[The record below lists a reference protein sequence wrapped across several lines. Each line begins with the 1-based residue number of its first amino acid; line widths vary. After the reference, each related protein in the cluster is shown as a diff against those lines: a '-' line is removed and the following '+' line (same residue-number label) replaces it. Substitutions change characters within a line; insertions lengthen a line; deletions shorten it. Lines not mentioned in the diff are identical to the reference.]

1 MVAERAIGVSRGT
14 AQPATRAA
22 VSTGKARML
31 YIDNMRVGLITLVIV
46 GHMAITY
53 GAPVGDWYYR
63 EQGEVSTVFAVL
75 VMLLLDIGASFLL
88 GLSYMISGY
97 FTPGPYDR
105 KGPGPFLADRL
116 KRLGIPLVFYAVVI
130 NPSVT
135 YWAAVHGGYE
145 GSLLQYV
152 PTHVPDLTK
161 ASISVLWFVEAL
173 LTFSIVYALVRL
185 LTKLGSAQKDTPSA
199 AVPSNRSIALFA
211 LLLSLATFVVR
222 IWAPMGW
229 WWEPLHQEPAHFPQY
244 VGFFVVGLV
253 AYRHMWFNRISAAQ
267 ARPWRWVALALV
279 PLFPALA
286 VAAGALGGEMDPAIT
301 GGLTWLS
308 LAYCLWEGFMGTAM
322 VIVAL
327 VWCRDRVDRQGRLLR
342 SMSAASYAVYVLHPL
357 LIVPLALALSG
368 IRLDLSLKFLL
379 VAPVAVAVC
388 FLVGHGVRK
397 LPVVRGIL

>member
-1 MVAERAIGVSRGT
+1 MAEGAIGAPRDT
-14 AQPATRAA
+14 AQPVARAA
-22 VSTGKARML
+22 VSAGKARML

-75 VMLLLDIGASFLL
+75 ALLLLGIGASFLL
-88 GLSYMISGY
+88 GLFYMISGY

-105 KGPGPFLADRL
+105 KGPGPFVADRL
-116 KRLGIPLVFYAVVI
+116 KRLGIPLAFYAVII
-130 NPSVT
+130 NPLVT
-135 YWAAVHGGYE
+135 YWAALHGGYE

-152 PTHVPDLTK
+152 PTHIPDLTK

-173 LTFSIVYALVRL
+173 LVFSIVYALVRL
-185 LTKLGSAQKDTPSA
+185 LTKAGSARGDAPSA
-199 AVPSNRSIALFA
+199 PVPSNRSITLFA
-211 LLLSLATFVVR
+211 LLLGLATFVVR

-244 VGFFVVGLV
+244 IGFFVVGLV
-253 AYRHMWFNRISAAQ
+253 AYRHSWFTRISAAQ
-267 ARPWRWVALALV
+267 ARPWRWIALVLV

-286 VAAGALGGEMDPAIT
+286 VAAGALSGEMDPAVN
-301 GGLTWLS
+301 GGLNWLS
-308 LAYCLWEGFMGTAM
+308 LAYSLWEGFMGTAM
-322 VIVAL
+322 VITVL
-327 VWCRDRVDRQGRLLR
+327 VWCRDRFDRQGRLLR

-379 VAPVAVAVC
+379 VAPVTVALC
-388 FLVGHGVRK
+388 FLIGHGVRK
-397 LPVVRGIL
+397 LPVVRGVL

>member
-1 MVAERAIGVSRGT
+1 MAEGAIGVPRGT
-14 AQPATRAA
+14 AQPVAGAA
-22 VSTGKARML
+22 VSAGKARLL

-53 GAPVGDWYYR
+53 GAPVGDWYYH
-63 EQGEVSTVFAVL
+63 EEGEVGTVFAVL
-75 VMLLLDIGASFLL
+75 AMLLLGIGVSFLL
-88 GLSYMISGY
+88 GLFYMISGY

-105 KGPGPFLADRL
+105 KGPGAFVADRL

-130 NPSVT
+130 NPLVT

-152 PTHVPDLTK
+152 PTHVPDLTR

-173 LTFSIVYALVRL
+173 LVFSIVYALVRL
-185 LTKLGSAQKDTPSA
+185 LTKTGGAREEARFAP
-199 AVPSNRSIALFA
+199 VPSNRAMSLFA
-211 LLLSLATFVVR
+211 LLLGLATFVVR
-222 IWAPMGW
+222 IWMPMGW

-244 VGFFVVGLV
+244 IGFFVVGLV
-253 AYRHMWFNRISAAQ
+253 AYRHSWFSRISATQ
-267 ARPWRWVALALV
+267 VRPWRWVALALV

-286 VAAGALGGEMDPAIT
+286 VAAGALSGEMDPAVT

-308 LAYCLWEGFMGTAM
+308 LGYSLWEGFMGTAM
-322 VIVAL
+322 VIVVL
-327 VWCRDRVDRQGRLLR
+327 VWCRDRFDRQGRLLR

-379 VAPVAVAVC
+379 VAPLAVALC
-388 FLVGHGVRK
+388 FLIGHGVRK
-397 LPVVRGIL
+397 LPLVRGVL

>member
-1 MVAERAIGVSRGT
+1 MAEGVIGVSRDT
-14 AQPATRAA
+14 AQPVARPA
-22 VSTGKARML
+22 VSAGKARML

-46 GHMAITY
+46 GHTAITY

-75 VMLLLDIGASFLL
+75 AMLLLGIGASFLL
-88 GLSYMISGY
+88 GLFYMISGY

-130 NPSVT
+130 NPLVT

-152 PTHVPDLTK
+152 PTHVPELTK

-173 LTFSIVYALVRL
+173 LIFSIAYALVRL
-185 LTKLGSAQKDTPSA
+185 LTKAGSAREDAASA
-199 AVPSNRSIALFA
+199 PAPSNRSIALFA
-211 LLLSLATFVVR
+211 LLLGLTTFVVR

-244 VGFFVVGLV
+244 IGFFVVGLV
-253 AYRHMWFNRISAAQ
+253 AYRHMWFTRISTAQ
-267 ARPWRWVALALV
+267 VRFWRWVALALV

-286 VAAGALGGEMDPAIT
+286 VAAGAANGKMDPAVT
-301 GGLTWLS
+301 GGFTWLS
-308 LAYCLWEGFMGTAM
+308 LAYSLWEGFMGTAM
-322 VIVAL
+322 VITVL
-327 VWCRDRVDRQGRLLR
+327 VWCRDRFDRQGQLLR

-379 VAPVAVAVC
+379 VAPLAVALC
-388 FLVGHGVRK
+388 FLGGHGVRK
-397 LPVVRGIL
+397 LPVVKSIL

>member
-1 MVAERAIGVSRGT
+1 V
-14 AQPATRAA
+14 
-22 VSTGKARML
+22 
-31 YIDNMRVGLITLVIV
+31 
-46 GHMAITY
+46 
-53 GAPVGDWYYR
+53 
-63 EQGEVSTVFAVL
+63 
-75 VMLLLDIGASFLL
+75 
-88 GLSYMISGY
+88 
-97 FTPGPYDR
+97 
-105 KGPGPFLADRL
+105 ADRL

-130 NPSVT
+130 NPLLT

-152 PTHVPDLTK
+152 PTHVPELTR

-173 LTFSIVYALVRL
+173 LIFSVVYALVRL
-185 LTKLGSAQKDTPSA
+185 LTNAGRARGDASSAP
-199 AVPSNRSIALFA
+199 VPSNRAIALFA
-211 LLLSLATFVVR
+211 LLLGLATFVVR

-327 VWCRDRVDRQGRLLR
+327 AWCRDRVDRQGRLLR

>member
-1 MVAERAIGVSRGT
+1 MAERVIGVPQDT
-14 AQPATRAA
+14 AQPVARSAA
-22 VSTGKARML
+22 VAGKARLL

-53 GAPVGDWYYR
+53 GAPIGDWYYH
-63 EQGEVSTVFAVL
+63 EEGEVSTVFAVL
-75 VMLLLDIGASFLL
+75 AIMLLGIGASFLL
-88 GLSYMISGY
+88 GLFYMISGY

-105 KGPGPFLADRL
+105 KGPGPFLTDRL

-130 NPSVT
+130 NPLVT

-145 GSLLQYV
+145 GSLLEYV
-152 PTHVPDLTK
+152 PAHIPDLTK

-173 LTFSIVYALVRL
+173 LVFSIVYALVRL
-185 LTKLGSAQKDTPSA
+185 LTKAGRAPEDAASAP
-199 AVPSNRSIALFA
+199 VPSNWSIALYA
-211 LLLSLATFVVR
+211 LFLGLATFVVR

-244 VGFFVVGLV
+244 VGFFIVGVV
-253 AYRHMWFNRISAAQ
+253 AYRHSWFTQISAAQ
-267 ARPWRWVALALV
+267 ARRWRWAALALV

-286 VAAGALGGEMDPAIT
+286 VAAGVLSGEMDPAVT

-308 LAYCLWEGFMGTAM
+308 FAYSLWEGFMGTAM
-322 VIVAL
+322 VITVL
-327 VWCRDRVDRQGRLLR
+327 VWCRDRFDRQGRLLQ

-357 LIVPLALALSG
+357 VIVPLALALNG
-368 IRLDLSLKFLL
+368 IRLDLSLKFLV
-379 VAPVAVAVC
+379 VAPVAVAIC
-388 FLVGHGVRK
+388 FIVGHVVRR